1 MDVRSTT
8 KMIDKD
14 LKKLNRNYAKGKV
27 YTDGLIEEQEVII
40 KVSEIEIDKINKE
53 LTKSKKRLEPYL
65 KKKEFDSFYYEEKGK
80 YEQLLID
87 RNTYQK
93 AINIATESIESAK
106 LYEL

>member
-27 YTDGLIEEQEVII
+27 YIYGIIKEQEAVI
-40 KVSEIEIDKINKE
+40 KTSEVEINRINKE
-53 LTKSKKRLEPYL
+53 LTKSKKKLEPYL
-65 KKKEFDSFYYEEKGK
+65 RKEFDSFYYEEKGK

-106 LYEL
+106 LHEI